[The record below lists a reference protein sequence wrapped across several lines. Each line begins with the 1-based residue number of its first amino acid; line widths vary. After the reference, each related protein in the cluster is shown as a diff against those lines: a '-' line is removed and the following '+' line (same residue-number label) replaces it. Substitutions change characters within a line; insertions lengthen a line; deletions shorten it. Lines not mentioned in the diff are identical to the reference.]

1 MSDHDNNQDDLKDW
15 EPLLTLPAARVRR
28 RGRHIVVDLLQPH
41 DAITTSVRTGGFATN
56 LRHFVNHQ
64 SCEGAGHD
72 TRFFLIKEQG
82 QEAYHDFVCSEVN
95 LPPEMTATMSTA
107 ANMNYAAVSVKQDGD
122 VTVAAIVTAGVQ
134 TNATCAGDPSHW
146 RETRD
151 GIVKVPAVAGTINTM
166 LLVSEPVAPA
176 ALARVV
182 VTMTEGKSAALQ
194 RLAVPSCQS
203 SDLATGTGTDQ
214 FCLAAPRD
222 ESRRPLTSASP
233 HMKFGEIV
241 GLAVREA
248 TMEAL
253 RWQNGLEP
261 SYTRGL
267 FHALGRYGLR
277 EATIFDE
284 LQDAL
289 SAEDLDL
296 LRRNAKSVFFEPLVG
311 AAAHALATVLDRV
324 RHGTLPESV
333 ARDAIVQQAAT
344 LAASLAA
351 KPDRWAGFRARLM
364 RGDTQQ
370 LVQQTPKPLILAAL
384 ALGWSEKWR

>member
-1 MSDHDNNQDDLKDW
+1 
-15 EPLLTLPAARVRR
+15 
-28 RGRHIVVDLLQPH
+28 
-41 DAITTSVRTGGFATN
+41 
-56 LRHFVNHQ
+56 
-64 SCEGAGHD
+64 
-72 TRFFLIKEQG
+72 
-82 QEAYHDFVCSEVN
+82 
-95 LPPEMTATMSTA
+95 
-107 ANMNYAAVSVKQDGD
+107 
-122 VTVAAIVTAGVQ
+122 
-134 TNATCAGDPSHW
+134 
-146 RETRD
+146 
-151 GIVKVPAVAGTINTM
+151 
-166 LLVSEPVAPA
+166 
-176 ALARVV
+176 
-182 VTMTEGKSAALQ
+182 
-194 RLAVPSCQS
+194 
-203 SDLATGTGTDQ
+203 
-214 FCLAAPRD
+214 
-222 ESRRPLTSASP
+222 
-233 HMKFGEIV
+233 MKFGEIV